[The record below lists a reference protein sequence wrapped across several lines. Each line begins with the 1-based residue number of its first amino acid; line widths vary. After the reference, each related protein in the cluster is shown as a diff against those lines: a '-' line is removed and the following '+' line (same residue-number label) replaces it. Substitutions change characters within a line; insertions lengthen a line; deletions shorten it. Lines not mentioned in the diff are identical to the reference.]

1 MTISVLK
8 NKNRD
13 DSAWWQIA
21 FWLALVAT
29 IIANSYA
36 LCVSG
41 RFVWWLF
48 DSDMPFIDIFV
59 APWVLFIPVTLLL
72 GYVALGWRKLSIFTG
87 NPSALF
93 QYSLKILGAKPL
105 PEASRD
111 LYLRRLVN
119 VNEEI
124 AIASSC
130 PPVDLYVLENEEG
143 INALTLGSTEI
154 RAVCVTRGAL
164 RMLKRAELQAVLA
177 HEYGH
182 VLNDDVGRNM
192 RLLRWLGALLP
203 TGFGQPRYEALR
215 TMKWCLLIGAP
226 CLLCAWLFQ
235 LAGGVLEDIGPWF
248 ALVALVCLLTLVFHS
263 VTPVWRLGVD
273 VTRSSQAGFTR
284 EREFEADAVAAQL
297 TRDPESLAS
306 ALRKIAGLHRRRD
319 FSPRKTALFAHL
331 SIASG
336 LFGTEQNRFATHP
349 LLEERLRALGHPL
362 TPEERRN
369 MAEEPETASE
379 RYAAEV
385 NAELGILYAA
395 KATPN
400 S

>member
-1 MTISVLK
+1 MKISVLK

-21 FWLALVAT
+21 FWLALIAT
-29 IIANSYA
+29 LVVSSYA
-36 LCVSG
+36 ICVSG

-48 DSDMPFIDIFV
+48 DSDMPFFDILI
-59 APWVLFIPVTLLL
+59 APWVLFIPVTLLM
-72 GYVALGWRKLSIFTG
+72 GHVALGWRNISSFSRD
-87 NPSALF
+87 PSALF

-105 PEASRD
+105 PATNLD
-111 LYLRRLVN
+111 LHLRRLAN

-124 AIASSC
+124 ALASGC
-130 PPVDLYVLENEEG
+130 PPVELYVLEEEEG
-143 INALTLGSTEI
+143 INALTLGNAET

-182 VLNDDVGRNM
+182 VVNNDVVRNM
-192 RLLRWLGALLP
+192 RLLRWMGALLP
-203 TGFGQPRYEALR
+203 MGFGQPRYKALR
-215 TMKWCLLIGAP
+215 TMKWCFFIGAP
-226 CLLCAWLFQ
+226 CLLIAWLFQ
-235 LAGGVLEDIGPWF
+235 VAGGVFENIGPWF
-248 ALVALVCLLTLVFHS
+248 AVVALVCLLILLFHS
-263 VTPVWRLGVD
+263 VTPVWRLGID
-273 VTRSSQAGFTR
+273 VTRSSQAAFTR

-297 TRDPESLAS
+297 TRDPQSLAS
-306 ALRKIAGLHRRRD
+306 ALRKIAGLHRRSPS
-319 FSPRKTALFAHL
+319 SPRTTALFAHL

-336 LFGTEQNRFATHP
+336 LFGTEQHRFATHP

-362 TPEERRN
+362 TREEREI
-369 MAEEPETASE
+369 MAEDPETASE

-395 KATPN
+395 EATPD
-400 S
+400 